1 MNQSHAPFS
10 HLIRSPEGSDGAGAA
25 PKSAAKKSAPM
36 SRLGR
41 GLGALIP
48 AAAPRS
54 SPVTPP
60 PSPSTSPANAP
71 VGGDASSNPPGATKA
86 QSITSTSAAP
96 SASAYRDPTGVGV
109 QAPQAVTAEP
119 KMASSASGAS
129 TAPKGS
135 NSPSPR
141 AGTPTTES
149 VEARA
154 TDLPAG
160 DGSSGVPSQGVATSP
175 KSSPTAA
182 AAAASAA
189 ERSTWNTTSDQS
201 VINIPIARIQRNPR
215 QPREKFD
222 DAALRA
228 LAESIR
234 QDGLLQPIVVRAS
247 RVISPTNGVQMYE
260 LIAGERRLRAF
271 TLLGRSAIPA
281 LVQKVDDRTSA
292 VLALIENVQRE
303 DLNPMERA
311 HGLQKLMHEF
321 SFSQQDLAT
330 RVGLDRST
338 VANLLRLNDLDTH
351 TASALREGAITTGHA
366 KALLGL
372 SDVVTRKS
380 LVARIVSEGMS
391 VRELESA
398 VRHASA
404 AGSPPN
410 SSGRLP
416 SSGRVI
422 SAQVADLE
430 RRIGAHLGTEVS
442 LKTGRKAGSG
452 SITIKFGSHGQF
464 EGLMERIGF
473 DLEGSDRPRGR

>member
-1 MNQSHAPFS
+1 MGGIRIESYNTIHSSRGFRCALPLFHVEQVSLWPAATRKRVILTPVDRSLVRQFSPGGKDDMNQSHAPFS

-48 AAAPRS
+48 AAAPKS

-71 VGGDASSNPPGATKA
+71 VGGDASSHPPGATKA

-160 DGSSGVPSQGVATSP
+160 DGISGVPSQGVATSP

-228 LAESIR
+228 LA
-234 QDGLLQPIVVRAS
+234 
-247 RVISPTNGVQMYE
+247 
-260 LIAGERRLRAF
+260 
-271 TLLGRSAIPA
+271 
-281 LVQKVDDRTSA
+281 
-292 VLALIENVQRE
+292 
-303 DLNPMERA
+303 
-311 HGLQKLMHEF
+311 
-321 SFSQQDLAT
+321 
-330 RVGLDRST
+330 
-338 VANLLRLNDLDTH
+338 
-351 TASALREGAITTGHA
+351 
-366 KALLGL
+366 
-372 SDVVTRKS
+372 
-380 LVARIVSEGMS
+380 
-391 VRELESA
+391 
-398 VRHASA
+398 
-404 AGSPPN
+404 
-410 SSGRLP
+410 
-416 SSGRVI
+416 
-422 SAQVADLE
+422 
-430 RRIGAHLGTEVS
+430 
-442 LKTGRKAGSG
+442 
-452 SITIKFGSHGQF
+452 
-464 EGLMERIGF
+464 
-473 DLEGSDRPRGR
+473 